1 MTTSLSFLLDNLSEA
16 VQSTDL
22 TGYDKIHQG
31 KVRDTYQ
38 KDGQRII
45 ITTDRQSA
53 FDRVLASV
61 PFKGQILNQTSAFWF
76 EQTKDIVPNH
86 LLGNPD
92 PAVSLCKN
100 TTVFPVE
107 FIIRQYMTGST
118 DTSVWKNYEKGVR
131 KYCGI
136 DLPEGMKKNDRFPE
150 AIITPT
156 TKPETGRDELISPKE
171 IVKQELM
178 TQEEWD
184 EVSEYALKIF
194 QRGQEIAG
202 QRGLLLVDT
211 KFEFG
216 RDVEG
221 NILLVD
227 EVLTPDSSRYWLA
240 ATYEERIADGKEPE
254 SFDKEFLRLW
264 FAEHCDPYNDKE
276 LPKAPP
282 ELIAKLAQKYII
294 AFEMITGQSFS
305 PALGGETR
313 LQENLDKYFENR

>member
-1 MTTSLSFLLDNLSEA
+1 MTTSLSFLLDHLSEA
-16 VQSTDL
+16 MQSTDL

-45 ITTDRQSA
+45 VTTDRQSA
-53 FDRVLASV
+53 FDRVLAAV
-61 PFKGQILNQTSAFWF
+61 PFKGQVLNQTSAFWF

-100 TTVFPVE
+100 TKVFPVE

-136 DLPEGMKKNDRFPE
+136 NLPEGMSKNDRFPE

-156 TKPETGRDELISPKE
+156 TKPETGHDELISPEE
-171 IVKQELM
+171 IVKQGLM

-216 RDVEG
+216 RDAEG

-240 ATYEERIADGKEPE
+240 TSYEENIADGKEPE

-264 FAEHCDPYNDKE
+264 FAEHSDPYNDKN
-276 LPKAPP
+276 LPEAPP

-294 AFEMITGQSFS
+294 AFEMITGQTFS
-305 PALGGETR
+305 PALGGESR